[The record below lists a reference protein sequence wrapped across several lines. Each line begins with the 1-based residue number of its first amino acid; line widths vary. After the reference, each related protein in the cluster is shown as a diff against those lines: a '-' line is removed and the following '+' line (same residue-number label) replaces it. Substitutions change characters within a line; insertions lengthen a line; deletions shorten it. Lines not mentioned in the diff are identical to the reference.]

1 MALSDN
7 PAAKKRS
14 PKKRALS
21 TGSNHSW
28 SDKQKI
34 EAVQSWLLLGNLA
47 LTSRVLGIPEIT
59 LRVWK
64 TTEWWKNTVEDIKL
78 QENMQMSARLKK
90 IVDASLGAVEDRIV
104 NGDFMF
110 DQKSGEMV
118 RKQVNLRDAHK
129 VAVDLLDKRAMLDKA
144 AAPQQEE
151 KQDEDRLLKLAE
163 KFAEFVTK
171 KKDPL
176 IIDAEDV
183 EIKSR
188 DNSEA
193 EGQSHKLEVVGSS
206 PAPATILENVDALH
220 DQWEEGLREGISP
233 VPQSPRADT
242 QSVGENHPTEA
253 SQ

>member
-1 MALSDN
+1 MALTDN
-7 PAAKKRS
+7 PNTKHRKPKKRS
-14 PKKRALS
+14 VT

-78 QENMQMSARLKK
+78 QEDMQMSARLKK
-90 IVDASLGAVEDRIV
+90 IVEASLTAVEDRIV
-104 NGDFMF
+104 NGDLMY

-129 VAVDLLDKRAMLDKA
+129 VAIDLMDKRTMLDKA
-144 AAPQQEE
+144 AAPKQEE

-163 KFAEFVTK
+163 KFADFVTK
-171 KKDPL
+171 KKEPL
-176 IIDAEDV
+176 TIDAEDI
-183 EIKSR
+183 EIKQ

-193 EGQSHKLEVVGSS
+193 ESQAHNLEVLGSS
-206 PAPATILENVDALH
+206 PSPATILEDSYALH
-220 DQWEEGLREGISP
+220 DERETGLREGIPP
-233 VPQSPRADT
+233 VSQQGGAET
-242 QSVGENHPTEA
+242 QQVGTDSVAEA
-253 SQ
+253 GQ

>member
-1 MALSDN
+1 MCSSD
-7 PAAKKRS
+7 
-14 PKKRALS
+14 L
-21 TGSNHSW
+21 
-28 SDKQKI
+28 
-34 EAVQSWLLLGNLA
+34 EV
-47 LTSRVLGIPEIT
+47 T

-78 QENMQMSARLKK
+78 QETMQMSARLQK

-144 AAPQQEE
+144 AAPKQEE

-183 EIKSR
+183 IPR

-206 PAPATILENVDALH
+206 PAPATIQGDSLALH
-220 DQWEEGLREGISP
+220 DQWETGLREGVQA

-242 QSVGENHPTEA
+242 QSVRENHPTEA

>member
-1 MALSDN
+1 MLKYGIILSIDGLLPVSLTMYIFQEETMALSDN

-64 TTEWWKNTVEDIKL
+64 TTEWWKNTVDDIKL

-183 EIKSR
+183 EVKIEENKNDISGNSISGDAESVKNTQDMSSMS
-188 DNSEA
+188 DNVLA
-193 EGQSHKLEVVGSS
+193 EIRRS
-206 PAPATILENVDALH
+206 
-220 DQWEEGLREGISP
+220 
-233 VPQSPRADT
+233 
-242 QSVGENHPTEA
+242 
-253 SQ
+253 

>member
-47 LTSRVLGIPEIT
+47 LTSRVLAIPEIT

-176 IIDAEDV
+176 IIDAEDIV
-183 EIKSR
+183 VKEQSSTTEN
-188 DNSEA
+188 DN
-193 EGQSHKLEVVGSS
+193 
-206 PAPATILENVDALH
+206 ALH
-220 DQWEEGLREGISP
+220 DQREEGLREGIRE
-233 VPQSPRADT
+233 VPQPSRTDT
-242 QSVGENHPTEA
+242 QSVGENHPTET

>member
-1 MALSDN
+1 
-7 PAAKKRS
+7 
-14 PKKRALS
+14 
-21 TGSNHSW
+21 
-28 SDKQKI
+28 
-34 EAVQSWLLLGNLA
+34 
-47 LTSRVLGIPEIT
+47 
-59 LRVWK
+59 
-64 TTEWWKNTVEDIKL
+64 
-78 QENMQMSARLKK
+78 
-90 IVDASLGAVEDRIV
+90 
-104 NGDFMF
+104 MF

-183 EIKSR
+183 EIKTR

-206 PAPATILENVDALH
+206 PAPATKDIEYAYQRALGEDESRTEGSVQTTYESLETTESRQMEPLSK
-220 DQWEEGLREGISP
+220 DQIS
-233 VPQSPRADT
+233 
-242 QSVGENHPTEA
+242 
-253 SQ
+253 